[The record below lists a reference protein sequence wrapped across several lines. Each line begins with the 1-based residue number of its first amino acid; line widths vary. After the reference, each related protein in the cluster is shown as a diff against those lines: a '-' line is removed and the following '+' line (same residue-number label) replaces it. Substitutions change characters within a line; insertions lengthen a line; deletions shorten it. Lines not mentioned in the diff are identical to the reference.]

1 MYEKFS
7 LKWNDFN
14 TNASKSFGIFRNE
27 DYLHDVTLVSDD
39 QNQVRAHKLVL
50 SASSEYFKNIFKNNK
65 HSNPFLCLDGISSI
79 DLNNI
84 LDYIYNGEVQV
95 YYDNV
100 DKFLEVAQRFKLE
113 GLLGVENNDE
123 VIRHNL
129 SKNLTEDE
137 VRWDDEEVREEQL
150 IPEFDPPSKTRK
162 EEIPKKEYTIIEK
175 TSIQSINTQ
184 ILQIDADDL
193 EELDQKLLENMVK
206 IAGGYSCNICS
217 KRTKLKSDMK
227 VHVETHME
235 GLSFPCNTCG
245 NEFRSRD
252 SLRSHI
258 YKHKQH
264 KLKRVKVKNHYQ
276 TKDQTNL
283 DFLDIHVQ
291 SNHLDI

>member
-1 MYEKFS
+1 MHEKFS

-50 SASSEYFKNIFKNNK
+50 SASSDYFKNIFKNIK
-65 HSNPFLCLDGISSI
+65 HSNPLLCLEGISSI

-113 GLLGVENNDE
+113 GLLEVENNDE

-129 SKNLTEDE
+129 SGKLIEDE
-137 VRWDDEEVREEQL
+137 IRGDDEEVKEE
-150 IPEFDPPSKTRK
+150 EFDPPSEKRK
-162 EEIPKKEYTIIEK
+162 EDIAKLQHTVTCTTIDK
-175 TSIQSINTQ
+175 ASIQMNTQ
-184 ILQIDADDL
+184 ILQIDTDDL
-193 EELDQKLLENMVK
+193 EELDQKLLENMQN

-217 KRTKLKSDMK
+217 KTTKLRSDMK
-227 VHVETHME
+227 IHVETHME

-245 NEFRSRD
+245 KEFKSRD
-252 SLRSHI
+252 SLRSHN

-291 SNHLDI
+291 SNLLDI